1 MQLIFTSSGRD
12 LAFCNNIQKID
23 ADADMQLMFNLNQ
36 VTSAREPGTH
46 LLHVAAHEFGHALG
60 LPHIPG

>member
-1 MQLIFTSSGRD
+1 
-12 LAFCNNIQKID
+12 
-23 ADADMQLMFNLNQ
+23 MFKLNQ

-60 LPHIPG
+60 LPHIPGSVSDYTTTITSFFVSDTQIYL

>member
-1 MQLIFTSSGRD
+1 
-12 LAFCNNIQKID
+12 
-23 ADADMQLMFNLNQ
+23 MFNLKQ